1 VSFGPAVLFLSLIPS
16 GIEFGLFVY
25 GRKNGRW
32 PQLTAGMLLLA
43 SPYFASTVTSLLA
56 TDAVIGAALWYLLR
70 VGW

>member
-1 VSFGPAVLFLSLIPS
+1 
-16 GIEFGLFVY
+16 LFVY
-25 GRKNGRW
+25 GRKTGRW

-56 TDAVIGAALWYLLR
+56 TDAVIGATLWYLLR

>member
-1 VSFGPAVLFLSLIPS
+1 
-16 GIEFGLFVY
+16 LFVY